1 MECLC
6 GGIRRRGSFEIGR
19 PVSRRW
25 KNFGRRWTRGLGVL
39 ENWTI
44 FMDVIC
50 VSSLMPLSTL
60 VSLKSYSWKDLRCYL
75 NLRPNNGVL
84 KWLLLCYVINKICL
98 SVMNLLKLYS
108 CVPIIW
114 VVQLP
119 WTLGFL
125 VDSETLDLVET
136 LTEH

>member
-1 MECLC
+1 MESLC
-6 GGIRRRGSFEIGR
+6 GVIGRRGSFEIGR

-25 KNFGRRWTRGLGVL
+25 KNFGQRWTRGLGAL

-98 SVMNLLKLYS
+98 SVMSLLKLYS

-114 VVQLP
+114 VAQRP
-119 WTLGFL
+119 WTLGFM
-125 VDSETLDLVET
+125 VCSETLDLVEK